1 MSVLDRVLDVRPLR
15 TSPAFRRLWVSTS
28 FSSFG
33 FQLAVV
39 AVLAQSWDLTGDP
52 VAVGAV
58 GLAQALPMVVGG
70 LVGGVLAD
78 ALDRRRLVLA
88 TTAGQVLGAAGLA
101 AQAFAQLGSFSLLLA
116 LVGLQSAC
124 AALGAPARRTFVVT
138 LLPERQVGAGL
149 ALSNLSF
156 QAAMLVGP
164 ALGGLVTGA
173 WGPGA
178 CYAADATSLVIAAY
192 GVLRLPA
199 MRPSGGTTRVRPAT
213 VVQGL
218 TFAARTPVVA
228 GAFLTDV
235 CATVLAMPIALFPAL
250 NDERFGGDPRTLGFF
265 LSAIAVGGL
274 TAGFL
279 SGSFTRLR
287 RLGVV
292 QLVAAAVWGV
302 ALVGFGFATPL
313 WLALACLAVAGAA
326 DTVSV
331 VTRGALVQLATP
343 DSHRGRVSGVEFV
356 VGAGLPDL
364 GNFRAGAVAGITT
377 PAFAAVSGGLL
388 CLVGLGVVA
397 TGNKP
402 LRRFRTEEPAEEPD
416 PVG

>member
-1 MSVLDRVLDVRPLR
+1 MSVLERVLDVRPLR

-28 FSSFG
+28 FSTIG
-33 FQLAVV
+33 HQLAVV
-39 AVLAQSWDLTGDP
+39 AVLAQSWKLTGDP

-58 GLAQALPMVVGG
+58 GLAQALPMLVGG
-70 LVGGVLAD
+70 LVGGVFAD
-78 ALDRRRLVLA
+78 ALDRRGLVLA
-88 TTAGQVLGAAGLA
+88 TTAGQVVAAAGLA
-101 AQAFAQLGSFSLLLA
+101 AQAFAQLGSFPLLLV
-116 LVGLQSAC
+116 LVGLQSGC

-138 LLPERQVGAGL
+138 LLPAQQVGAGL
-149 ALSNLSF
+149 AWTNLSF

-164 ALGGLVTGA
+164 ALGGVVTAA
-173 WGPGA
+173 WGSGA
-178 CYAADATSLVIAAY
+178 CYAADAASLVIAAY
-192 GVLRLPA
+192 GVLRLPS
-199 MRPSGGTTRVRPAT
+199 MRPAGETRVRPRT
-213 VVQGL
+213 VVRGL
-218 TFAARTPVVA
+218 TFVARTPVVA

-250 NDERFGGDPRTLGFF
+250 NDERFAGDPKTLGLF

-274 TAGFL
+274 AAGFL

-287 RLGVV
+287 RLGIV

-302 ALVGFGFATPL
+302 ALTGFGLATPL

-331 VTRGALVQLATP
+331 VSRGALVQLATP

-356 VGAGLPDL
+356 VGASLPDL
-364 GNFRAGAVAGITT
+364 GNFRAGAVAGVAS

-388 CLVGLGVVA
+388 CLVGLGALAV
-397 TGNKP
+397 GNRS
-402 LRRFRTEEPAEEPD
+402 LRRFRTGAPEQELD

>member
-1 MSVLDRVLDVRPLR
+1 VSLLERVFDIRPLR
-15 TSPAFRRLWVSTS
+15 TNPAFRRLWVSTS
-28 FSSFG
+28 CSSFG
-33 FQLAVV
+33 YQLATV
-39 AVLAQSWDLTGDP
+39 AVLAQSWQLTGDS
-52 VAVGAV
+52 VAVGLV
-58 GLAQALPMVVGG
+58 GLVQALPMVVGG
-70 LVGGVLAD
+70 LAGGVLAD
-78 ALDRRRLVLA
+78 ALDRRGLVLV
-88 TTAGQVLGAAGLA
+88 TTAGQVVAASGLA
-101 AQAFAQLGSFSLLLA
+101 AQAFAQLDSFALLLT
-116 LVGLQSAC
+116 LVGVQSGC

-138 LLPERQVGAGL
+138 LLPEQQVSAGL

-164 ALGGLVTGA
+164 ALGGVAIAT

-178 CYAADATSLVIAAY
+178 CYAADAGSLVIAAY

-199 MRPSGGTTRVRPAT
+199 MRPTGGTRVRPGT

-218 TFAARTPVVA
+218 TFVARTPVIA

-250 NDERFGGDPRTLGFF
+250 NDERFSGDPRTLGWF
-265 LSAIAVGGL
+265 LSAVAVGGL
-274 TAGFL
+274 VAGFL
-279 SGSFTRLR
+279 SGSFTRSR

-292 QLVAAAVWGV
+292 QLVAAAVWGL
-302 ALVGFGFATPL
+302 ALVGFGLATPL

-331 VTRGALVQLATP
+331 VSRGALVQLATP

-356 VGAGLPDL
+356 VGASLPDL
-364 GNFRAGAVAGITT
+364 GNFRAGAVAGATS

-388 CLVGLGVVA
+388 CLGGLGALAV
-397 TGNKP
+397 GNKS
-402 LRRFRTEEPAEEPD
+402 LRRFRAETSDREPD
-416 PVG
+416 PVA